1 MTRSLFNPLSVRATC
16 LAAAILLSGGA
27 QAAAMNKSDYNAARA
42 QADGA
47 YKAEA
52 DSCKSLA
59 GNAKDICKLQA
70 KGHLSVAKAEAQYA
84 YSGKP
89 EDMRKLT
96 QSKIDAA
103 YGVERERCD
112 DLTGN
117 GKDVCVK
124 TAKAT
129 RDKALADLKLGKAVA
144 AARTDAHDAKR
155 DADYKVAAEKCDALS
170 SDAKTACI
178 NAAKAQHG
186 KS

>member
-1 MTRSLFNPLSVRATC
+1 MNRSIFNFLPLRASC
-16 LAAAILLSGGA
+16 LAAAVLLSGAA
-27 QAAAMNKSDYNAARA
+27 QAAMTKAEYNAARA

-47 YKAEA
+47 YKAETNG
-52 DSCKSLA
+52 CKSLA
-59 GNAKDICKLQA
+59 NNAKDICKLQA

-103 YGVERERCD
+103 YDLERERCD
-112 DLTGN
+112 DLAGN

-129 RDKALADLKLGKAVA
+129 REKALADLKLGKTVA
-144 AARTDAHDAKR
+144 AARTDAAETKR
-155 DADYKVAAEKCDALS
+155 DADYKVAAERCDAMS
-170 SDAKTACI
+170 GDAKTACI
-178 NAAKAQHG
+178 KTAKAQHG